1 VKVSRRSYRSLQ
13 KYVNPAAHDA
23 YLRGRYYWFGNQDK
37 EAAEYFRKAIA
48 LQPDYALGWAG
59 LSDYYG
65 KAVIDG
71 ELTPGEANPPGEFAA
86 KKALQLD
93 DSLSDAHLS
102 MAWVCLRRYDWNCA
116 DAESARSVALNPD
129 SAAAHHCRAWM
140 LVPLNRMDE
149 AVRERKRAMEI
160 DPFSWPSALIQIFDW
175 NRAFDAA
182 ISEAHMRLGAN
193 PNNAGLHSA
202 LSRAYLHEGKEREAA
217 EELEKSLTL
226 DNDEAEAAAVRQ
238 AFSRGGY
245 SAVSYMQLDEL
256 KKQSK
261 NEYVSPLAFA
271 FKFGELHLKED
282 TLRYLEEAYRE
293 RSPGLAFVQHSP
305 EFDFLHGDKRYQTI
319 VKAVGL
325 SPTF

>member
-1 VKVSRRSYRSLQ
+1 
-13 KYVNPAAHDA
+13 
-23 YLRGRYYWFGNQDK
+23 
-37 EAAEYFRKAIA
+37 
-48 LQPDYALGWAG
+48 
-59 LSDYYG
+59 
-65 KAVIDG
+65 
-71 ELTPGEANPPGEFAA
+71 
-86 KKALQLD
+86 
-93 DSLSDAHLS
+93 
-102 MAWVCLRRYDWNCA
+102 
-116 DAESARSVALNPD
+116 
-129 SAAAHHCRAWM
+129 M

-160 DPFSWPSALIQIFDW
+160 DPFSSPSALIQIFDW

-202 LSRAYLHEGKEREAA
+202 LSRAYLYEGMEKEAA

-226 DNDEAEAAAVRQ
+226 DNDKAEAAAVRQ

-256 KKQSK
+256 KKQARK
-261 NEYVSPLAFA
+261 KYVSPMAFA
-271 FKFGELHLKED
+271 FDFGELHRTED

-293 RSPGLAFVQHSP
+293 RSPGLAFVQHFP

>member
-1 VKVSRRSYRSLQ
+1 
-13 KYVNPAAHDA
+13 
-23 YLRGRYYWFGNQDK
+23 
-37 EAAEYFRKAIA
+37 
-48 LQPDYALGWAG
+48 
-59 LSDYYG
+59 
-65 KAVIDG
+65 
-71 ELTPGEANPPGEFAA
+71 
-86 KKALQLD
+86 
-93 DSLSDAHLS
+93 
-102 MAWVCLRRYDWNCA
+102 
-116 DAESARSVALNPD
+116 
-129 SAAAHHCRAWM
+129 M

-261 NEYVSPLAFA
+261 KEYVSPLAFA

-293 RSPGLAFVQHSP
+293 RPPGLAFVQHSP
-305 EFDFLHGDKRYQTI
+305 EFDFLHGDKRYPTI